1 MFARVMHGRPSHTFH
16 GLMAAFFLWVATTAE
31 AEVTLP
37 DILASRMVVQRDMP
51 VPVWG
56 TARKGET
63 VTVTFRDQIK
73 TAVADANGKWI
84 LRLDPLTAGGPDTMT
99 LAGSDKDSKVITLED
114 VLVGEVWMGSGQSNM
129 NHFASLIFK
138 DADDLGQPR
147 DAQLEQDVAQTWPT
161 IRLFQRPSKD
171 TTWKLSEPENNLKF
185 SGLLFEF
192 GVQLQ
197 KELKVPIGLIKRPSP
212 TLLPNSNFCV
222 ARHRRTWTAG
232 NKPSPPRSPTRCL
245 RSACRWPRRRIERSG
260 KTFADSF
267 DRISLSRFEA
277 CSGTRESRT
286 RGLRASISTRS
297 WAASSRL
304 GEKSGIRATFR
315 GSTFKNP
322 AAMGVRSTPMIR

>member
-1 MFARVMHGRPSHTFH
+1 MHGRPSHAFH
-16 GLMAAFFLWVATTAE
+16 GVMAAFFLWIATTAE

-99 LAGSDKDSKVITLED
+99 LAGSDKNSKVITLED

-197 KELKVPIGLIKRPSP
+197 KELKVPIGLIVGAEGGTVSGVWIPRETFDVDPGIQKAVANFAPKLEILRRKAQEDLDRWKQTVAATQPNAVPPIRVPVAPSENRAIPRHSPASKQTHRP
-212 TLLPNSNFCV
+212 
-222 ARHRRTWTAG
+222 
-232 NKPSPPRSPTRCL
+232 
-245 RSACRWPRRRIERSG
+245 
-260 KTFADSF
+260 
-267 DRISLSRFEA
+267 
-277 CSGTRESRT
+277 
-286 RGLRASISTRS
+286 RA
-297 WAASSRL
+297 
-304 GEKSGIRATFR
+304 
-315 GSTFKNP
+315 
-322 AAMGVRSTPMIR
+322 